1 MVFKKRSHF
10 IPISLAGFNL
20 LFFSVPVGQDCLVW
34 NAHRIY
40 GKIRLP
46 MMLEGWKTVDSFGFS
61 ESLIVNKPLG
71 AFSYEQ
77 PVFVLQNL

>member
-1 MVFKKRSHF
+1 M
-10 IPISLAGFNL
+10 AGFNL
-20 LFFSVPVGQDCLVW
+20 FFFSVPVGQDCLVW

-61 ESLIVNKPLG
+61 ESLIVNKPLA

>member
-1 MVFKKRSHF
+1 M
-10 IPISLAGFNL
+10 
-20 LFFSVPVGQDCLVW
+20 VW